1 VLALVLLFGL
11 ALDATLLWSL
21 FSLFTAFFFLL
32 ALMATLASRL
42 NDEIFSLAK
51 ALESGEASTGDKSA
65 MGGPGTRLRGWAK
78 VRISII
84 NY

>member
-1 VLALVLLFGL
+1 MPALVLLFGL
-11 ALDATLLWSL
+11 ADLPWSP

-42 NDEIFSLAK
+42 NDEIFALAE

-65 MGGPGTRLRGWAK
+65 MGGPGTRLRGWTRVK
-78 VRISII
+78 ITIIS
-84 NY
+84 